1 MRYKVEFTASAL
13 REFRALDRQIQRRI
27 SAKISELTEN
37 PLHAG
42 AKKFHGEADHWRIR
56 VGDYRIIYR
65 VEKHRVVIVV
75 VRIGHR
81 REVYR

>member
-27 SAKISELTEN
+27 SAKIPELTEN
-37 PLHAG
+37 PLLAG
-42 AKKFHGEADHWRIR
+42 ANKFHGEADHWRIR

>member
-27 SAKISELTEN
+27 AAKISELTEN
-37 PLHAG
+37 PLQAG